1 MRKRSSSMWAGSC
14 GLGRRRRRGRRAA
27 SALTV
32 WLAGGL
38 LLGCGEGGRGRPD
51 AGDSTLLPEP
61 EPGALES
68 AASATEL
75 DSLPPE
81 EELALADS
89 ALPDPEVDQVGR
101 PVFERPEHIRGIYL
115 NAWTAGASGKRRGL
129 LNLARRTEINSFV
142 IDIKDATGY
151 VSQASKVPL
160 AIEAG
165 ATQEIRIRDLPGLL
179 RLLAAEGIYPIA
191 RIVVAK
197 DPLLPLARPEL
208 AVQDSAGGPWRDKKG
223 NTWLNFHLPEVWQY
237 HLELA
242 REVVQAGF
250 PEIQWDYV
258 RFPDAPEDLMA
269 RAVFPGS
276 EGRTRSQAV
285 RDFLAYTKEGLAG
298 EGVQVTADVFGIT
311 TAFRRDVGIGQVW
324 ESFIDQVDVALP
336 MVYPSHYYAGSYG
349 YDVPNA
355 YPYEVVRAALNDAL
369 GRSANVDGAGLTRPW
384 LQDFSLGEPPYGAAE
399 VRAQIQATYDT
410 GITEWILWHPGSRY
424 TEAALLPARGL
435 PSWLEPVIRVA
446 DQVVPVS
453 ERFQAL
459 GEEPPADMQ
468 AADEPFQHD
477 TLVPSMEPILTP
489 TKLPPVVIP
498 DTSGGKTS

>member
-1 MRKRSSSMWAGSC
+1 
-14 GLGRRRRRGRRAA
+14 
-27 SALTV
+27 
-32 WLAGGL
+32 
-38 LLGCGEGGRGRPD
+38 
-51 AGDSTLLPEP
+51 
-61 EPGALES
+61 
-68 AASATEL
+68 
-75 DSLPPE
+75 
-81 EELALADS
+81 
-89 ALPDPEVDQVGR
+89 
-101 PVFERPEHIRGIYL
+101 
-115 NAWTAGASGKRRGL
+115 
-129 LNLARRTEINSFV
+129 
-142 IDIKDATGY
+142 
-151 VSQASKVPL
+151 
-160 AIEAG
+160 
-165 ATQEIRIRDLPGLL
+165 
-179 RLLAAEGIYPIA
+179 
-191 RIVVAK
+191 
-197 DPLLPLARPEL
+197 
-208 AVQDSAGGPWRDKKG
+208 
-223 NTWLNFHLPEVWQY
+223 
-237 HLELA
+237 
-242 REVVQAGF
+242 
-250 PEIQWDYV
+250 
-258 RFPDAPEDLMA
+258 MA

-369 GRSANVDGAGLTRPW
+369 GRSADVDGAGLTRPW

-446 DQVVPVS
+446 GQVVPVS
-453 ERFQAL
+453 ERFQVL

-477 TLVPSMEPILTP
+477 TLVPSMEPMLTP

-498 DTSGGKTS
+498 DTSDGKTS